1 MSDPRPEGSRRFEV
15 MPEDAGKRVDRW
27 LSERFPDHSRTQVQ
41 HWIRDGNVTVDGA
54 PPRASRPVEAG
65 DVFLVEVPPSPPTT
79 LDPRPLP
86 LDIVYEDEHIAVIA
100 KPPGLVVHPG
110 AGADR
115 TTLAHALL
123 ARWPGWDPPGSLR
136 RPGIVHRLDRDTSG
150 LLVVARTQRAYLSLV
165 RQISS
170 REVTRR
176 YIALCWGN
184 LDRDA
189 GVETGPIGRDARD
202 RKRMAVR
209 HDGRPAITE
218 WRVLRRFDTVSLL
231 DIALGTGRTH
241 QVRVHLSHA
250 GHSVF
255 GDPGYGGTGAWL
267 NRVGG
272 ERRAVMRAYLQQLG
286 RQALHAYH
294 LTFRHPAGGG
304 TCRFEVPVPA
314 DMEAVLDGLAGEE
327 GSR

>member
-1 MSDPRPEGSRRFEV
+1 VNDAAEELPRRFEV
-15 MPEDAGKRVDRW
+15 MPEDAGERVDRW
-27 LSERFPDHSRTQVQ
+27 LSARFPDHSRTQIQ
-41 HWIRDGNVTVDGA
+41 RWIQDGLVTVDGA
-54 PPRASRPVEAG
+54 PPRASHAVEAG
-65 DVFLVEVPPSPPTT
+65 EVFFVVVPPASPTT
-79 LDPRPLP
+79 LEPRPLA
-86 LDIVYEDEHIAVIA
+86 LDVIYEDDDLAVLL

-115 TTLAHALL
+115 TTLAHGLL
-123 ARWPGWDPPGSLR
+123 ARWPGWDPPGSFR

-165 RQISS
+165 RQISA

-176 YIALCWGN
+176 YIALCWGE

-189 GVETGPIGRDARD
+189 GQETGPIGRDPRD
-202 RKRMAVR
+202 RRRMAVR
-209 HDGRPAITE
+209 HDGRPAVTN
-218 WRVLRRFDTVSLL
+218 WRVLRRFDMVSLL

-250 GHSVF
+250 GHPVF

-267 NRVGG
+267 NRVGE
-272 ERRAVMRAYLQQLG
+272 ERRAVMRGYLQRLG

-314 DMEAVLDGLAGEE
+314 DMEAVLDGLTAEE
-327 GSR
+327 ESR

>member
-1 MSDPRPEGSRRFEV
+1 
-15 MPEDAGKRVDRW
+15 
-27 LSERFPDHSRTQVQ
+27 LTL
-41 HWIRDGNVTVDGA
+41 
-54 PPRASRPVEAG
+54 EA
-65 DVFLVEVPPSPPTT
+65 
-79 LDPRPLP
+79 RPLP
-86 LDIVYEDEHIAVIA
+86 LEIVYEDEHLAVIA
-100 KPPGLVVHPG
+100 KPAGLVVHPG

-150 LLVVARTQRAYLSLV
+150 LLVVARTPRAYLSLV

-176 YIALCWGN
+176 YIALCWGGP
-184 LDRDA
+184 DRDA
-189 GVETGPIGRDARD
+189 GRETGPIGRDPRD

-209 HDGRPAITE
+209 HDGRSALTE

-250 GHSVF
+250 GHPVF

-267 NRVGG
+267 NRVG
-272 ERRAVMRAYLQQLG
+272 EARRAEMRVYLQRLA
-286 RQALHAYH
+286 RQALHAYY
-294 LTFRHPAGGG
+294 LAFRHPAGGG
-304 TCRFEVPVPA
+304 VCRFELPVPP
-314 DMEAVLDGLAGEE
+314 DMEAVFESLAGEE
-327 GSR
+327 ASR